1 MERIKKI
8 LLGIFFVI
16 LFLGNVCFSEELTV
30 QQLTT
35 PRTVAFSECAKSYNM
50 PVDKLYLLSIDSIA
64 ANRFEIKEL
73 QSKMGYVLFRAAGRE
88 FLATSAY
95 YGANKSILRITPAN
109 NNYYFAP
116 GIVLNIF
123 KYIDLNSDAEIKP
136 VQKS

>member
-1 MERIKKI
+1 MERIKKFLYGVFLI
-8 LLGIFFVI
+8 FLLF
-16 LFLGNVCFSEELTV
+16 GNISSAEELTP

-35 PRTVAFSECAKSYNM
+35 PKNMAFSDCTKSYNM
-50 PVDKLYLLSIDSIA
+50 PVDRLYLLSIDSIA

-73 QSKMGYVLFRAAGRE
+73 QSKMGYVLFKAAGRE

-95 YGANKSILRITPAN
+95 YGPNKSILRITPAN

-123 KYIDLNSDAEIKP
+123 KYIDLNLDAEEKSI
-136 VQKS
+136 QKL

>member
-1 MERIKKI
+1 MERIKKF
-8 LLGIFFVI
+8 LFGIFFMML
-16 LFLGNVCFSEELTV
+16 LFINAGFSEEPTYQEMV
-30 QQLTT
+30 T
-35 PRTVAFSECAKSYNM
+35 PRNVAFDECTKSYNM
-50 PVDKLYLLSIDSIA
+50 PVDKLYLLSIDSIS

-73 QSKMGYVLFRAAGRE
+73 QSKMGYVLFRAAGKD

-123 KYIDLNSDAEIKP
+123 KYIDLNSDAGYSVI
-136 VQKS
+136 QKS

>member
-1 MERIKKI
+1 MERIKKF

-16 LFLGNVCFSEELTV
+16 LFLGNAGYSEELTV

-35 PRTVAFSECAKSYNM
+35 PRNVTFAECAKTYNM
-50 PVDKLYLLSIDSIA
+50 PVDKLYLLSIDSIS

-73 QSKMGYVLFRAAGRE
+73 QSKMGYVLFRAAGRD

>member
-8 LLGIFFVI
+8 LSI
-16 LFLGNVCFSEELTV
+16 LFLLNLMIFNAVNAEELTM

-35 PRTVAFSECAKSYNM
+35 PTNMNFSDCTKSYNI
-50 PVDKLYLLSIDSIA
+50 PVDQLYLLSIDSIA

-73 QSKMGYVLFRAAGRE
+73 QSKMGYVLFKAAGRD
-88 FLATSAY
+88 FLATTAF
-95 YGANKSILRITPAN
+95 YGPNKSILRITPVN

-123 KYIDLNSDAEIKP
+123 KFIDLNLNEEIKP
-136 VQKS
+136 IQKI

>member
-8 LLGIFFVI
+8 LSI
-16 LFLGNVCFSEELTV
+16 LFLLNLMIFNAVNAEELTM

-35 PRTVAFSECAKSYNM
+35 PTNMNFSDCTKSYNI
-50 PVDKLYLLSIDSIA
+50 PVDQLYLLSINSIA

-73 QSKMGYVLFRAAGRE
+73 QSKMGYVLFKAAGRD
-88 FLATSAY
+88 FLATTAF
-95 YGANKSILRITPAN
+95 YGPNKSILRITPVN

-123 KYIDLNSDAEIKP
+123 KFIDLNLNEEIKP
-136 VQKS
+136 IQKI